1 MKAEKLT
8 WNVYYL
14 NFNERKIELFNIFR
28 HYSFCE
34 CVDKAVKKY
43 KKEIKKE
50 GLTKK
55 QLEELLKDFKEHI
68 RREMQ
73 YYFWSKYEW
82 EIGITE
88 PFSNSLVDDYTK
100 GRKYPWE
107 KIDVYDQ
114 VMMNWDV
121 FFDYLYKNLV
131 ENSRKKFQV

>member
-14 NFNERKIELFNIFR
+14 DFNAKKIESFNIFHHWR
-28 HYSFCE
+28 FGEY
-34 CVDKAVKKY
+34 VDKLVKKY

-55 QLEELLKDFKEHI
+55 QLEDLLQDFKDQI
-68 RREMQ
+68 RCEVQ

-88 PFSNSLVDDYTK
+88 PFSNSLVEDYTK

-114 VMMNWDV
+114 VMMNWDI

-131 ENSRKKFQV
+131 EKKKKSET

>member
-14 NFNERKIELFNIFR
+14 NFNKQKIEPFNVFE
-28 HYSFCE
+28 HMGFCE
-34 CVDKAVKKY
+34 DVDKYIKKY
-43 KKEIKKE
+43 KKEIKVE
-50 GLTKK
+50 GLSKK
-55 QLEELLKDFKEHI
+55 QSEELIEQLKQQIKYDL
-68 RREMQ
+68 Q

-114 VMMNWDV
+114 IMMNFDI
-121 FFDYLYKNLV
+121 FFDYIYNNLIH
-131 ENSRKKFQV
+131 EKQK

>member
-14 NFNERKIELFNIFR
+14 DFNGQKIEPFNIFHHWR
-28 HYSFCE
+28 FCE
-34 CVDKAVKKY
+34 DIDKDVKVY

-55 QLEELLKDFKEHI
+55 QLEDLLKDFKEQI
-68 RREMQ
+68 RREIQ

-82 EIGITE
+82 EIGITQ
-88 PFSNSLVDDYTK
+88 PFSNTLVEAYTK
-100 GRKYPWE
+100 GRDYPWE

-114 VMMNWDV
+114 VMMNWDI
-121 FFDYLYKNLV
+121 FFDYIYRNLV
-131 ENSRKKFQV
+131 EKKR

>member
-14 NFNERKIELFNIFR
+14 NFNEKKIEPFNIFQHWR
-28 HYSFCE
+28 FCE
-34 CVDKAVKKY
+34 DVDKVVKNY

-55 QLEELLKDFKEHI
+55 QLEDLLKDFKEKI
-68 RREMQ
+68 RLEVQ

-88 PFSNSLVDDYTK
+88 PFSNILIDDYTK
-100 GRKYPWE
+100 GRDFPWE
-107 KIDVYDQ
+107 KVDVYDQ
-114 VMMNWDV
+114 VRMNWDT
-121 FFDYLYKNLV
+121 FFDYLYMNLL
-131 ENSRKKFQV
+131 EKKR

>member
-8 WNVYYL
+8 WNVYNR
-14 NFNERKIELFNIFR
+14 NFNARKIEPYNIFD
-28 HYSFCE
+28 HWSFCE
-34 CVDKAVKKY
+34 DVDKVVKKY

-55 QLEELLKDFKEHI
+55 QLEDLLKDFKEKI
-68 RREMQ
+68 RRELQ
-73 YYFWSKYEW
+73 YYFWAKYEW

-88 PFSNSLVDDYTK
+88 PFSNTLVDAYTN
-100 GRKYPWE
+100 GRDYPWE

-114 VMMNWDV
+114 VMMNWDI

-131 ENSRKKFQV
+131 EKKKKDET